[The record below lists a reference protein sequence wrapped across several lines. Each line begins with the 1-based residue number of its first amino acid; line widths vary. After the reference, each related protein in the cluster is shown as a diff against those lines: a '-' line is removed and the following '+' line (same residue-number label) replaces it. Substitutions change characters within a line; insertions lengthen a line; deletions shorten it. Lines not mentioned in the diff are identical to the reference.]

1 MERLD
6 EVACNARNASPSL
19 MFTLFLPVSL
29 VVSVLP
35 MLDNPILLILLLDGL
50 KRSMKVAA
58 MRVNVQKW
66 VRKVALG
73 CR

>member
-6 EVACNARNASPSL
+6 GVACNARNASSSL

-35 MLDNPILLILLLDGL
+35 MLDNPILLILLLDDL

>member
-1 MERLD
+1 M
-6 EVACNARNASPSL
+6 
-19 MFTLFLPVSL
+19 SL

-35 MLDNPILLILLLDGL
+35 MLDNPILLILLLDDL